1 LQGVSFS
8 TLSQPKKK
16 ILLIDLDDMRRRTRV
31 AMLAKAGYD
40 TDVHLDDIAVRGPK
54 SEATFDLVIISLHQD
69 KLDRAAAYSEWLRKA
84 NPDLPILLLMDAGV
98 FVPHGTLS
106 RSIETGFP
114 FEMMR
119 HIAEMLAGSAHIR
132 ELQSNGASA

>member
-1 LQGVSFS
+1 MS
-8 TLSQPKKK
+8 TLDQPKKQ
-16 ILLIDLDDMRRRTRV
+16 ILLIDLDDERRRTRV
-31 AMLAKAGYD
+31 AMLAKAGYE
-40 TDVHLDDIAVRGPK
+40 TRVHLDDIADKGLK

-69 KLDRAAAYSEWLRKA
+69 RLERAAAYSEWLRKA

-119 HIAEMLAGSAHIR
+119 QIAEMLAGSTHIR
-132 ELQSNGASA
+132 ELQGNKAYA